1 MSQGVLVNLTKC
13 IGCGSCTVAC
23 KMYNGNQW
31 INERAATNGEDAKL
45 ADENWTVIQKFRV
58 PRAVSGIDAG
68 ANKLNVSNVSDKHES
83 NKTDNANNEV
93 WRFVKRQCMHCKEP
107 GCVSSCFAKAFQKTE
122 AGPVVY
128 YPNNCV
134 GCRYCMLA
142 CPFKIPKFEWD
153 KTIPVITKCVMC
165 SNRIAKGQQP
175 ACVSVCPTN
184 VMKFG
189 DRDHLL
195 AEAKELVSKDARY
208 VQHIYGEEEAGGTS
222 WIYVSDTPFEQLG
235 FKMDVPKKPIPSY
248 TSTYMHST
256 PIFGTVWALILT
268 GLYFFTKRKEHV
280 KAKAA
285 EKDNTETTE

>member
-1 MSQGVLVNLTKC
+1 
-13 IGCGSCTVAC
+13 
-23 KMYNGNQW
+23 MYNGNQW
-31 INERAATNGEDAKL
+31 INDRAATDGERAEL

-58 PRAVSGIDAG
+58 PRTPNTENAG
-68 ANKLNVSNVSDKHES
+68 NSENATKKSDES
-83 NKTDNANNEV
+83 NGTDQEI

-128 YPNNCV
+128 YPDNCV

-142 CPFKIPKFEWD
+142 CPFKVPKFEWN

-165 SNRIAKGQQP
+165 GNRVANGLPP

-189 DRDHLL
+189 DYDELL
-195 AEAKELVSKDARY
+195 AEAKEMIRQDARF

-222 WIYVSDTPFEQLG
+222 WIYISDTPFEQLG
-235 FKMDVPKKPIPSY
+235 FKMNVPKKPIPSY
-248 TSTYMHST
+248 TSSYMHST
-256 PIFGTVWALILT
+256 PVVGAVWGLILT
-268 GLYFFTKRKEHV
+268 GLYFFTKRKEQV
-280 KAKAA
+280 KAA
-285 EKDNTETTE
+285 EKNDSIETENS

>member
-1 MSQGVLVNLTKC
+1 
-13 IGCGSCTVAC
+13 
-23 KMYNGNQW
+23 MYNGNQW
-31 INERAATNGEDAKL
+31 INERAETNGEHAEL

-58 PRAVSGIDAG
+58 PQPVETG
-68 ANKLNVSNVSDKHES
+68 
-83 NKTDNANNEV
+83 KTNETNQEI

-122 AGPVVY
+122 AGPVIY

-165 SNRIAKGQQP
+165 GNRIAKGQQP

-189 DRDHLL
+189 DRDDLL
-195 AEAKELVSKDARY
+195 AEAKELVSSKDSHY

-235 FKMDVPKKPIPSY
+235 FKMNVPKKSIPSY

-256 PIFGTVWALILT
+256 PIFGAIWALVLT
-268 GLYFFTKRKEHV
+268 GLYFFTKRKDHV
-280 KAKAA
+280 KSA
-285 EKDNTETTE
+285 ENKNSETTE

>member
-1 MSQGVLVNLTKC
+1 
-13 IGCGSCTVAC
+13 
-23 KMYNGNQW
+23 MYNGNQW
-31 INERAATNGEDAKL
+31 INDRAETNGETAEL

-58 PRAVSGIDAG
+58 TRAVADADSN
-68 ANKLNVSNVSDKHES
+68 ANKLEKNES
-83 NKTDNANNEV
+83 NKTNDTNSANPEI

-122 AGPVVY
+122 AGPVIY

-153 KTIPVITKCVMC
+153 KTIPVITKCIMC
-165 SNRIAKGQQP
+165 NNRIAKGQQP

-189 DRDHLL
+189 DRDDLL
-195 AEAKELVSKDARY
+195 AEAKELLRNDPQY

-222 WIYVSDTPFEQLG
+222 WIYVSDTPFAQLG

-256 PIFGTVWALILT
+256 PIFGAVWALVLT

-280 KAKAA
+280 KNA
-285 EKDNTETTE
+285 ENNNNNSNNNNNIETTE

>member
-1 MSQGVLVNLTKC
+1 
-13 IGCGSCTVAC
+13 
-23 KMYNGNQW
+23 MYNGNQW
-31 INERAATNGEDAKL
+31 INERAETNGESAEL

-58 PRAVSGIDAG
+58 SHSADGKNTG
-68 ANKLNVSNVSDKHES
+68 ANKSNPVIES
-83 NKTDNANNEV
+83 NKTDGENREI

-122 AGPVVY
+122 AGPVIY

-142 CPFKIPKFEWD
+142 CPFKIPKFEWN
-153 KTIPVITKCVMC
+153 KTIPVITKCIMC

-189 DRDHLL
+189 DRNELL
-195 AEAKELVSKDARY
+195 AEAKELIDKDPKY
-208 VQHIYGEEEAGGTS
+208 IQHIYGEEEAGGTS
-222 WIYVSDTPFEQLG
+222 WIYVSDTPFSQLG
-235 FKMDVPKKPIPSY
+235 FKTDVPKKSIPSY

-256 PIFGTVWALILT
+256 PIFGTVWALVLT

-280 KAKAA
+280 KTA
-285 EKDNTETTE
+285 ENINNNDNNNINAETTE

>member
-1 MSQGVLVNLTKC
+1 
-13 IGCGSCTVAC
+13 
-23 KMYNGNQW
+23 MYNANQW
-31 INERAATNGEDAKL
+31 IDDRAATNGEQAEL
-45 ADENWTVIQKFRV
+45 ADENWTVIRKFRV
-58 PRAVSGIDAG
+58 PQTVAETDT
-68 ANKLNVSNVSDKHES
+68 NVNESKIVNESDKSGS
-83 NKTDNANNEV
+83 NKMDSTNREI

-122 AGPVVY
+122 AGPVIY

-165 SNRIAKGQQP
+165 NNRIAKGQLP

-189 DRDHLL
+189 ERGDLL
-195 AEAKELVSKDARY
+195 AEAKELVNNDSRY
-208 VQHIYGEEEAGGTS
+208 IKHIYGEEEAGGTS
-222 WIYVSDTPFEQLG
+222 WIYVSDTPFAQLG

-256 PIFGTVWALILT
+256 PIFGAVWALILT

-280 KAKAA
+280 KNA
-285 EKDNTETTE
+285 ENNNTETTE

>member
-1 MSQGVLVNLTKC
+1 MSRGVLVDLTKC

-23 KMYNGNQW
+23 KMYNANQW
-31 INERAATNGEDAKL
+31 IDDRAATNGERAEL

-58 PRAVSGIDAG
+58 PQKVAVTDQVPETADK
-68 ANKLNVSNVSDKHES
+68 ANREI
-83 NKTDNANNEV
+83 

-122 AGPVVY
+122 AGPVIY
-128 YPNNCV
+128 YPDNCV

-189 DRDHLL
+189 DRDDLL
-195 AEAKELVSKDARY
+195 AEAKELVRNDSRY

-222 WIYVSDTPFEQLG
+222 WIYVSDTPFAQLG

-256 PIFGTVWALILT
+256 PIFGAIWALILT
-268 GLYFFTKRKEHV
+268 GLYFFTKRKEQVKTKEHV
-280 KAKAA
+280 EMVK
-285 EKDNTETTE
+285 KDSSQTTE

>member
-23 KMYNGNQW
+23 KMYNANQW
-31 INERAATNGEDAKL
+31 IDERAATSGEHAEL
-45 ADENWTVIQKFRV
+45 ADENWTVIRKFRV
-58 PRAVSGIDAG
+58 SQPVTVADSDTNNKIDRT
-68 ANKLNVSNVSDKHES
+68 NYNPEI
-83 NKTDNANNEV
+83 

-122 AGPVVY
+122 AGPVIY

-165 SNRIAKGQQP
+165 NNRIAKGQQP

-189 DRDHLL
+189 DRDELL
-195 AEAKELVSKDARY
+195 AEAKELVGNDSRY
-208 VQHIYGEEEAGGTS
+208 VKHIYGEEEAGGTS
-222 WIYVSDTPFEQLG
+222 WIYVSDTPFAQLG

-256 PIFGTVWALILT
+256 PIFGAIWALILT
-268 GLYFFTKRKEHV
+268 GIYFFTKRKEHV
-280 KAKAA
+280 KTA
-285 EKDNTETTE
+285 EKNHTETTE

>member
-1 MSQGVLVNLTKC
+1 
-13 IGCGSCTVAC
+13 
-23 KMYNGNQW
+23 MYNANQW
-31 INERAATNGEDAKL
+31 IDERAATSGEHAEL
-45 ADENWTVIQKFRV
+45 ADENWTIIRKFRV
-58 PRAVSGIDAG
+58 SQPIIEADSDTNNKIDRT
-68 ANKLNVSNVSDKHES
+68 NYNPEI
-83 NKTDNANNEV
+83 

-122 AGPVVY
+122 AGPVIY

-165 SNRIAKGQQP
+165 HNRIAKGQQP

-189 DRDHLL
+189 DRDELL
-195 AEAKELVSKDARY
+195 AEAKELVSKDSRY
-208 VQHIYGEEEAGGTS
+208 VKHIYGEEEAGGTS
-222 WIYVSDTPFEQLG
+222 WIYVSDTPFAQLG

-256 PIFGTVWALILT
+256 PIFGAIWALILT
-268 GLYFFTKRKEHV
+268 GIYFFTKRKEHV
-280 KAKAA
+280 KTA
-285 EKDNTETTE
+285 EKNHTETTK